1 MSFSPS
7 RLSIARKRAMLTKKA
22 LAEACGL
29 AAHTVTRCENGETDP
44 SADTVRAFAKAT
56 GFSDDFFYL
65 QDIEQ
70 AEGASFRSLT
80 SMTAGIRDA
89 SLSAGAIGFIV
100 SDWIE
105 DQFNLPDTQVPD
117 LSLYEP
123 ATAARVLREEWS
135 LGEKPISNMVQLL
148 ESKGV
153 RVFSLAEE
161 TAKMNAFAIWRNER
175 PFVFLNT
182 FKSAESSRFDA
193 AHELGHLVL
202 HQDGACVGREAENE
216 ANAFAGSFLM
226 PSSDVRAVLPK
237 VRFLNEVLHQKKR
250 WKVSAAALAY
260 RLHKLEIISDWRY
273 RDFCIE
279 ITKKGYN
286 RSEPYPIARES
297 SVVWKKI
304 LQSLWSE
311 GKTVQ
316 NISDDLFLPESE
328 VSALILGLSGQAG
341 QKVEM
346 ESNQIKLVT

>member
-1 MSFSPS
+1 
-7 RLSIARKRAMLTKKA
+7 MLTKKA

-44 SADTVRAFAKAT
+44 SGETVSAFAKAT
-56 GFSDDFFYL
+56 GFKRDFFYL
-65 QDIEQ
+65 REIEQ
-70 AEGASFRSLT
+70 ADGASFRSLT
-80 SMTAGIRDA
+80 SMTASIRDA
-89 SLSAGAIGFIV
+89 ALSAGAIGFIV

-105 DQFNLPDTQVPD
+105 DHFNLPEAQIPD

-123 ATAARVLREEWS
+123 NAAARVLREEWS
-135 LGEKPISNMVQLL
+135 LGEKPVSNMVQLL

-153 RVFSLAEE
+153 RVFSLSED

-237 VRFLNEVLHQKKR
+237 VRFLNQVLHQKKR
-250 WKVSAAALAY
+250 WKVSVAALAY

-279 ITKKGYN
+279 ISKKGYN
-286 RSEPYPIARES
+286 KSEPYSIIRES

-304 LQSLWSE
+304 LQSLWSD
-311 GKTVQ
+311 GR
-316 NISDDLFLPESE
+316 NISDIAGELCLPESE
-328 VSALILGLSGQAG
+328 IAALIFGLIGQANQG
-341 QKVEM
+341 P
-346 ESNQIKLVT
+346 ESASSHIKLVK

>member
-7 RLSIARKRAMLTKKA
+7 RLSIARKRAMLSKKA
-22 LAEACGL
+22 LAEVCDL
-29 AAHTVTRCENGETDP
+29 APHTVTRCENGDTDP
-44 SADTVRAFAKAT
+44 SEDTVRAFSNAT
-56 GFSDDFFYL
+56 GFPERFFYL
-65 QDIEQ
+65 DDVEE

-89 SLSAGAIGFIV
+89 SLSAGAIGFLV
-100 SDWIE
+100 SDWV
-105 DQFNLPDTQVPD
+105 DDHFNLPVSQIPD

-123 ATAARVLREEWS
+123 SIAARVLREEWS
-135 LGEKPISNMVQLL
+135 LGEKPISNMIQLL

-153 RVFSLAEE
+153 RVFSLSEE
-161 TAKMNAFAIWRNER
+161 TAKMNAFAIWRHER

-226 PSSDVRAVLPK
+226 PSSDIRAVLPS
-237 VRFLNEVLHQKKR
+237 VRYLNQVIQQKKR
-250 WKVSAAALAY
+250 WKVSVAALAY

-279 ITKKGYN
+279 MSKKGYN
-286 RSEPYPIARES
+286 KDEPYPMPRER
-297 SVVWKKI
+297 SVIWKKI

-311 GKTVQ
+311 GHSLT
-316 NISDDLFLPESE
+316 NIANDLILPEAE
-328 VSALILGLSGQAG
+328 LNALIFGLVGHEG
-341 QKVEM
+341 VEP
-346 ESNQIKLVT
+346 SDQTSSIRLV

>member
-1 MSFSPS
+1 
-7 RLSIARKRAMLTKKA
+7 MLTKKA
-22 LAEACGL
+22 LAETTNL
-29 AAHTVTRCENGETDP
+29 AAHTITRCENGETEP
-44 SADTVRAFAKAT
+44 SDETVQSFAKAT
-56 GFSDDFFYL
+56 GFPEKFFYL
-65 QDIEQ
+65 SDIEE

-105 DQFNLPDTQVPD
+105 ERFNLPAVKVPD
-117 LSLYEP
+117 LSLYSP
-123 ATAARVLREEWS
+123 TVAARVLREEWS
-135 LGEKPISNMVQLL
+135 LGEKPVSNMVQLL

-153 RVFSLAEE
+153 RVFSLSED

-175 PFVFLNT
+175 PFVYLNT

-226 PSSDVRAVLPK
+226 PSSDVRAVLPR
-237 VRFLNEVLHQKKR
+237 VRYLNQVLQQKKR
-250 WKVSAAALAY
+250 WRVSAAALAY
-260 RLHKLEIISDWRY
+260 RLHKLEVITDWRY

-279 ITKKGYN
+279 ISKRNFNKN
-286 RSEPYPIARES
+286 EPYPIARET

-311 GKTVQ
+311 RRTV
-316 NISDDLFLPESE
+316 SDIASDLYLPERE
-328 VSALILGLSGQAG
+328 VNSLIYGLMGEVGSSSPAG
-341 QKVEM
+341 DKTGVP
-346 ESNQIKLVT
+346 IKLVE